1 MTTPTG
7 DDADKPEDARPTDST
22 APRVDGGRLAVYAAL
37 GATAGT
43 VPLPWVPAAL
53 VRRVRGA
60 LAHDVAL
67 RHGLSLSRE
76 ARDLLAEPSSPDAS
90 ERGTVST
97 ALRYMGGRLAVRALT
112 RIGPFGAILPL
123 RHAVRMY
130 ALGHLLDRYLAG
142 RASAFGARRPGSR
155 RIEEGEAR
163 RVRRAIDAAFA
174 LATAVSPAPEEEPAA
189 QDDQRDAS
197 TVLVDGLLGAA
208 AGVPSH
214 LVRRLDTAFDD
225 ALAST
230 ADDSRLP
237 DDHG

>member
-1 MTTPTG
+1 MTPPSG
-7 DDADKPEDARPTDST
+7 DDGEKPEEVRPAGPGAS
-22 APRVDGGRLAVYAAL
+22 RVDGGRLAVYAAL

-67 RHGLSLSRE
+67 RHGLALSRE
-76 ARDLLAEPSSPDAS
+76 ARDLFAEPSSPDVS
-90 ERGTVST
+90 EGGAVST
-97 ALRYMGGRLAVRALT
+97 ALRYLGRRLAVRALT

-142 RASAFGARRPGSR
+142 RASALPAPGVPSGAG

-174 LATAVSPAPEEEPAA
+174 RATAVSPAPEEEPAL

-197 TVLVDGLLGAA
+197 TVVVDGLLGAA

-214 LVRRLDTAFDD
+214 LVRRLDAAFDA
-225 ALAST
+225 ALASGG
-230 ADDSRLP
+230 
-237 DDHG
+237 DHVDF